1 MYHGDVLKVCASGKY
16 RETEETTLGETVCP
30 IMANWK
36 LPGKVF
42 KKFEFY
48 AILSS
53 LITFFSYCGGLLLLI
68 VIKACFSSFY
78 GIFWFGYGLVY
89 PPSAMARGVF
99 GTSSGFRVE

>member
-16 RETEETTLGETVCP
+16 KETQETTLGDTICP

-53 LITFFSYCGGLLLLI
+53 LIIFLVI
-68 VIKACFSSFY
+68 VGACFY
-78 GIFWFGYGLVY
+78 CWL
-89 PPSAMARGVF
+89 
-99 GTSSGFRVE
+99 